1 VDGLFLGDLR
11 SMRRNYLAGARSEV
25 QQRPTPDCLLMS
37 IACNLRRE
45 LFHLRHALGAEEEL
59 SFAMEI
65 RLQDPSEPDVSANRL
80 PAASD

>member
-1 VDGLFLGDLR
+1 
-11 SMRRNYLAGARSEV
+11 
-25 QQRPTPDCLLMS
+25 MS